1 MLEGDN
7 ILDIGDLG
15 FDEEQGGKKAVK
27 IDENPEKQKYIND
40 NIIAKGYNLDDLS
53 RSITVR
59 TGLTINEITLDTL
72 KKEVEFYK
80 TQQLKDSY
88 KASKEMKLGKTKKGE
103 VVTELYAPEHFQLK
117 TATQLENILTQLEN
131 EKKKITPAITDSR
144 QEKVG
149 GLLGKKTIYYFTI
162 KCPELNTEVVRTLDD
177 FEFFQNVLIERYPF
191 KYVPPIFPKNKDK
204 EYSHEL
210 FKRYLN
216 RFLDY
221 ICQRKILRTSP
232 ITLEFLELDSNSF
245 ATYRKNLTNNKY
257 FCKYN
262 MENYT
267 TMKGSLDI
275 NFTQDQID
283 EPEKLFKRLDAT
295 QSIYNNLNVAM
306 GKIVNDLNNL
316 GRHMLQASNAFSA
329 LSNYSKESEQSPL
342 LATCYEKLKDIF
354 SQWSASYDKQKF
366 FLDHNFREFFD
377 YMNLQVKA
385 LSVMQKQYKR
395 IKTDYEQYGLELL
408 TKKEKLFN
416 SKKYNA
422 WELSEEDNKNL
433 EMLKQNKESA
443 FKAMLPGMTNLVSAQ
458 KIQVACSTSIMKQEY
473 ERFMKRQGNN
483 LKEYLLSLKDKN
495 QNILSDA
502 YTLCSLFN
510 IEL

>member
-1 MLEGDN
+1 M
-7 ILDIGDLG
+7 
-15 FDEEQGGKKAVK
+15 
-27 IDENPEKQKYIND
+27 
-40 NIIAKGYNLDDLS
+40 
-53 RSITVR
+53 
-59 TGLTINEITLDTL
+59 
-72 KKEVEFYK
+72 
-80 TQQLKDSY
+80 
-88 KASKEMKLGKTKKGE
+88 
-103 VVTELYAPEHFQLK
+103 
-117 TATQLENILTQLEN
+117 
-131 EKKKITPAITDSR
+131 
-144 QEKVG
+144 
-149 GLLGKKTIYYFTI
+149 
-162 KCPELNTEVVRTLDD
+162 DD

-257 FCKYN
+257 ICKYN

-329 LSNYSKESEQSPL
+329 LSNYSKDSEQSPL

-495 QNILSDA
+495 QNIISDA